1 MKPEVI
7 KTILLNECSS
17 FDKNGFDKDISL
29 YISFVENKKYKQA
42 SFVYEKRLIPRYPD
56 EIRRIRIIR
65 YFRKGDKR
73 FQEIYTGAVREI
85 FERIV
90 ISVKKLISYIS
101 SIFEGRNNNPY
112 EILRKIDLA
121 LKVIPHA
128 KGAGGAFVEKL
139 GTYSVLL
146 NYMPEK
152 FTIALD
158 ILRRYFD
165 NTLFVKVK
173 IEQNVKGLKFDEQ
186 DYQEEKKKV
195 TIDLDKIV
203 FSDEEIKMICIRSDI
218 YSRSLQVLSYCRLY
232 WRQIFNHDFEKKI
245 FLYSKKYDTNH
256 FRIFQIIK
264 NCRIKKI
271 ADEVILL
278 EIYSLLSNTYQYSLK
293 EDIFM
298 QQVWRKIRP
307 ADIQENTGIAAST
320 GTTASEQRKKADDK
334 EKKVNKN
341 AASGKKG
348 KNRKQEEAEVQRLRN
363 IRYKTD
369 AQLYSLHDRIGKFC
383 LGDYFNAHNEFNGLL
398 SKYVD
403 KYLEKHWKTGAKKD
417 PYILKGANHIV
428 TTFITDNY
436 NTISPDWSN
445 SLSNLEVKNI
455 GFEVPE
461 LETII
466 LYCIEEL
473 RIRRAAA

>member
-17 FDKNGFDKDISL
+17 FNKNGFDEDIST
-29 YISFVENKKYKQA
+29 YISLVEDKKYKQA
-42 SFVYEKRLIPRYPD
+42 SYVYEKRLIPRYPD

-73 FQEIYTGAVREI
+73 FQEIYAGAVREI

-90 ISVKKLISYIS
+90 ISVKKLINYIS
-101 SIFEGRNNNPY
+101 STFEGRNNNPY
-112 EILRKIDLA
+112 EVLRKIDLA
-121 LKVIPHA
+121 LRVLPRA
-128 KGAGGAFVEKL
+128 KEEGLVFVEKL

-146 NYMPEK
+146 NYMPEN
-152 FTIALD
+152 FNIALD

-173 IEQNVKGLKFDEQ
+173 IEQNIKGLKFDEQ
-186 DYQEEKKKV
+186 DSYQEEKKKV

-203 FSDEEIKMICIRSDI
+203 FSDEEIKMICINSDI
-218 YSRSLQVLSYCRLY
+218 KSRSLQVLSYCRLY

-245 FLYSKKYDTNH
+245 FLYSKKYETNH
-256 FRIFQIIK
+256 FKIFQIIK

-278 EIYSLLSNTYQYSLK
+278 EIYSLLSNSYQYSLQ
-293 EDIFM
+293 EDLFM
-298 QQVWRKIRP
+298 QQVWRKIKP
-307 ADIQENTGIAAST
+307 VDIQEDTVSAAFE
-320 GTTASEQRKKADDK
+320 GRKKADAK
-334 EKKVNKN
+334 EKALRKK
-341 AASGKKG
+341 AGAKEGRKG
-348 KNRKQEEAEVQRLRN
+348 KTREEAEVKRLRN

-369 AQLYSLHDRIGKFC
+369 AQLYSLHDRIQKFC
-383 LGDYFNAHNEFNGLL
+383 LGDIFNAHSEFCELL
-398 SKYVD
+398 PKH
-403 KYLEKHWKTGAKKD
+403 LEKHLAKSWKKGAKKD
-417 PYILKGANHIV
+417 PYILKGAAHII
-428 TTFITDNY
+428 TTFFTDNY
-436 NTISPDWSN
+436 KVVSPDWSG
-445 SLSNLEVKNI
+445 SLSNREVINI

-466 LYCIEEL
+466 TLCIEEL